1 MIKRGKSH
9 FQIAK
14 SDIVKYF
21 ESQGN
26 NVYTINDI
34 SMILDNHRKF
44 WQLPIGLTAEDF
56 AKLLVAYTPLKLHNF
71 MFASKIILR
80 FTWGDISIFRIASSL
95 YKNAYLSHYTALFLH
110 GLTERITR
118 NIYFTHEKPEKPNV
132 NEILS
137 QADID
142 AAFHKSPTVSNNV
155 TKYQNV
161 SIYFLNEKFSNNLGV
176 MTITHDTGE
185 TTLVTDIER
194 TLIDITVRPI
204 YSGGIH
210 EVLAAFKKAA
220 KIVSINKLTAQLK
233 TLDYIYPY
241 HQAIGF
247 YLEKAGNYKDTQ
259 IELLKDFDFN
269 YDFYLEHAIEEVEY
283 SKEWRLYYP
292 KNF

>member
-1 MIKRGKSH
+1 
-9 FQIAK
+9 
-14 SDIVKYF
+14 
-21 ESQGN
+21 
-26 NVYTINDI
+26 
-34 SMILDNHRKF
+34 
-44 WQLPIGLTAEDF
+44 
-56 AKLLVAYTPLKLHNF
+56 
-71 MFASKIILR
+71 
-80 FTWGDISIFRIASSL
+80 
-95 YKNAYLSHYTALFLH
+95 
-110 GLTERITR
+110 
-118 NIYFTHEKPEKPNV
+118 
-132 NEILS
+132 
-137 QADID
+137 
-142 AAFHKSPTVSNNV
+142 
-155 TKYQNV
+155 
-161 SIYFLNEKFSNNLGV
+161 

-185 TTLVTDIER
+185 RTLVTDIER

-269 YDFYLEHAIEEVEY
+269 YDFYLDHATEEVEY
-283 SKEWRLYYP
+283 SKEWKLYYP